1 MHSSPSHYQQL
12 QPEERVTI
20 ASLTQQNHSVRAI
33 ARQLR
38 RSPATISRELKRNA
52 CSSGYGSARA
62 QGLSRQ
68 RRCSGRPAIKLHPE
82 SILFAL
88 VIHLLRLRWSP
99 EQIALTLARLYPPG
113 HEYRVSYET
122 IYNCIYAMPVGELR
136 KELIATLRHAHNKR
150 LPRSKGKDRRGQI
163 PDMLSIHVRPPEI
176 EDRQFPGHWEG
187 DLIKGEG
194 NASAVGTL
202 VERTSRLVM
211 LVKLPEFRPAS
222 AANVLQA
229 FTDKLLGIA
238 QPMRLSMTYDQGRE
252 MDLTT
257 ILVTHPQATFIVRLR
272 GDSMREAGI
281 FDGDLLVVNRA
292 LKPIHTDVVLA
303 VVDGEFTCKTL
314 WLKHGRMKLKPA
326 NPTYPEIVPK
336 DGQIVEIW
344 GVVTATIKRFRV

>member
-1 MHSSPSHYQQL
+1 MPTTSSHYHQL
-12 QPEERVTI
+12 KPEDRVTI
-20 ASLTQQNHSVRAI
+20 ASLRQQNHSVRAI
-33 ARQLR
+33 SRQLH
-38 RSPATISRELKRNA
+38 RSPATISRELQRNA
-52 CSSGYGSARA
+52 SSSGYGSAHA
-62 QGLSRQ
+62 QCQSLQ
-68 RRCSGRPAIKLHPE
+68 RRRCGRPAIKLHPE
-82 SILFAL
+82 SILSCL

-113 HEYRVSYET
+113 HEHRVSHET

-211 LVKLPEFRPAS
+211 LVKLPEFKPAS
-222 AANVLQA
+222 ATNVLQA

-252 MDLTT
+252 MSMHKKLSEQTGIAVYFCDPHSPWQRGSNENMNGLVRQYLPKGTDLS
-257 ILVTHPQATFIVRLR
+257 IYSQEQLDAIADEINNRPRKGLGVRSPLAVY
-272 GDSMREAGI
+272 RE
-281 FDGDLLVVNRA
+281 LLVNSPQHST
-292 LKPIHTDVVLA
+292 LIH
-303 VVDGEFTCKTL
+303 
-314 WLKHGRMKLKPA
+314 
-326 NPTYPEIVPK
+326 
-336 DGQIVEIW
+336 
-344 GVVTATIKRFRV
+344 